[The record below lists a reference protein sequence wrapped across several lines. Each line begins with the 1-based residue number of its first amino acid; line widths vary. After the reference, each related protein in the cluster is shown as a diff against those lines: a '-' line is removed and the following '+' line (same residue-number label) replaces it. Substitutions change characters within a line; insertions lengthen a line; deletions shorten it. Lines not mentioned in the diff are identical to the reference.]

1 MSETINYGIDLG
13 TTNSVI
19 ARFDGNGARIF
30 KNRDQM
36 DVTPSVVRI
45 EKTGRIIVGRRA
57 YQTLLSDDENVVAE
71 CKRWMGQSDRKSFRG
86 SGKSMDAEELSAEVL
101 KSLLE

>member
-1 MSETINYGIDLG
+1 MSDMINYGIDLG
-13 TTNSVI
+13 TTNSAI
-19 ARFDGNGARIF
+19 AKYEGDAVRIF

-57 YQTLLSDDENVVAE
+57 YQTRISDSENVAF
-71 CKRWMGQSDRKSFRG
+71 KFKLWMGQSDCKNFAAA
-86 SGKSMDAEELSAEVL
+86 GK
-101 KSLLE
+101 